1 MTTATALPYYV
12 LPPEIPTVV
21 VLLLTA
27 AAVAAWWALHRW
39 PIWRT
44 TPARRVAS
52 FCVRSGVGFAALMA
66 VAQVLLRGLVL
77 VTSWPIW
84 PVALVGA
91 IAVELVLA
99 LYALERRTVSKR
111 TGLALASLRVA
122 VILLVIAMLIQPVH
136 SLELSQRLERYVAVL
151 VDDSASMHVA
161 QRQLTPSEKVRI
173 AEMLSEV
180 RRPHRFEVVH
190 RELTALHADLA
201 AQADWLATVAKAEED
216 ERQRQLDNRR
226 ESLHEAFTAAL
237 KALEVP
243 EKALAA
249 AMGETGTVPDE
260 TRSALAD
267 VKARLAVQ
275 VRQRLDDA
283 VAWTERKASGELAR
297 RGESLLSA
305 VQVAAATV
313 AESLPKI
320 RALSEKLDEAFYG
333 ALSAA
338 DRARVDA
345 VAQRTRYEL
354 ARDVLLHRPSE
365 EGETRPSFLADL
377 QDEYRVKLYTFASE
391 ATETGASSLADRSP
405 ATQPTTA
412 PTTQP
417 DERARTDLAAAL
429 EKVRRDFPARQLAG
443 VIVLTDG
450 RHNGAEGLETLVRQ
464 FGTQRVPICPVVLG
478 GSHPPRDAAIV
489 SLQAPETVFE
499 KTNMYVTAEL
509 KLDGLAGKSVRVTL
523 YDGEKSVD
531 FRSVRVPSETF
542 RTRVQLADEP
552 KSVGLHSYR
561 VELETFDDE
570 VFEANNTYPL
580 TVSVTN
586 EPTRVLLVEGRPR
599 WEFRYL
605 KNLFTGRDRSVALQ
619 YVLFEPDRID
629 GAPPRKRVP
638 ASASGANK
646 SDEATDLP
654 ADESEWMKFDVIIL
668 GDVAPAHL
676 TPAHLEA
683 VQKFVTDRGGALVL
697 IAGPRYM
704 PHAFAGTA
712 LDELAPA
719 TFASIPRAL
728 PGTREAFR
736 ITLTS
741 AGRESVIMRQEVDA
755 EENLALWRSI
765 PEAYWRHPT
774 VEAKPAATVLAYA
787 GGGDVPAFMKPG
799 GEAAQ
804 EEKVAALRRQ
814 YERRNALIMHHTVS
828 WGRVVMLSFDR
839 TWRLRYRVGD
849 THHHKFWGQV
859 LRWATSEKLPAGTP
873 LVRIGTDRPRYQPDE
888 RVRVRAKIV
897 REDLSP
903 LISDEVAVKVLDGD
917 KLVLRKKLQYVRD
930 SAGMYEADLGVL
942 PSATYQAELDAPVAR
957 RLLARDNKEKVTT
970 EFSVDPA
977 TSIEQIEL
985 TPDRGLLGRLAGLT
999 GGRVSDPPEARRLLA
1014 ALGESE
1020 LVLSQRR
1027 QVEIWNSWPLLV
1039 MMVLLVTGEWLLRK
1053 KEGLA

>member
-1 MTTATALPYYV
+1 MMTATALPYYV
-12 LPPEIPTVV
+12 LPPETPTVV
-21 VLLLTA
+21 VLLMAA

-39 PIWRT
+39 PVWRT

-52 FCVRSGVGFAALMA
+52 FSVRAGVGFAALMA
-66 VAQVLLRGLVL
+66 VTQVLLRGLVL

-84 PVALVGA
+84 PVAMVGA

-111 TGLALASLRVA
+111 TGLALASLRIA
-122 VILLVIAMLIQPVH
+122 VILLVLAMLIQPVH

-151 VDDSASMHVA
+151 VDDSSSMHLA
-161 QRQLTPSEKVRI
+161 QRQLTASEKVRI

-201 AQADWLATVAKAEED
+201 AQADWLATVAKAEEA
-216 ERQRQLDNRR
+216 ERQRQLDGRR
-226 ESLHEAFTAAL
+226 ESLHEAFSD
-237 KALEVP
+237 ALEALEAP

-249 AMGETGTVPDE
+249 AMGEKGAVPDE
-260 TRSALAD
+260 TRSEVAD

-275 VRQRLDDA
+275 VRQRLGDA

-320 RALSEKLDEAFYG
+320 RALGEKLDDAFYG

-338 DRARVDA
+338 DRGRVD
-345 VAQRTRYEL
+345 VIAQRTRYEL

-377 QDEYRVKLYTFASE
+377 QDTYRVKLYTFASE
-391 ATETGASSLADRSP
+391 ATETSASSLAESP
-405 ATQPTTA
+405 AATQPTTA

-417 DERARTDLAAAL
+417 DGRARTDLAAAL

-450 RHNGAEGLETLVRQ
+450 RHNGAEGLETLARQ

-478 GSHPPRDAAIV
+478 GSRAPRDAAIV
-489 SLQAPETVFE
+489 ALQAPETVFE

-542 RTRVQLADEP
+542 RTRIQLADEP

-580 TVSVTN
+580 TVSVTD

-619 YVLFEPDRID
+619 YVLFEPDRIE
-629 GAPPRKRVP
+629 GAEPRKRIH

-654 ADESEWMKFDVIIL
+654 ADEAEWMKFDVIVL

-704 PHAFAGTA
+704 PHAFAETA
-712 LDELAPA
+712 MDELAPA
-719 TFASIPRAL
+719 TFASAPRVMTG
-728 PGTREAFR
+728 GTDAFR
-736 ITLTS
+736 IALTS
-741 AGRESVIMRQEVDA
+741 AGRESVIMRQKVDA

-774 VEAKPAATVLAYA
+774 VEAKPAATVLACA
-787 GGGDVPAFMKPG
+787 VGGDVPAFMKPD
-799 GEAAQ
+799 GEAAL
-804 EEKVAALRRQ
+804 EEVAALRRQ

-828 WGRVVMLSFDR
+828 WGRVLMLSFDR

-873 LVRIGTDRPRYQPDE
+873 LVRIGTDRPRYQPEE

-903 LISDEVAVKVLDGD
+903 LISDEVAVKILDGD
-917 KLVLRKKLQYVRD
+917 KVVLRKKLQYVRD

-942 PSATYQAELDAPVAR
+942 PSATYQAELDAPVAK
-957 RLLARDNKEKVTT
+957 RLLARDNREKVAT

-999 GGRVSDPPEARRLLA
+999 GGQVSDPPEARRLLG

-1039 MMVLLVTGEWLLRK
+1039 MMILLVTAEWLLRK

>member
-1 MTTATALPYYV
+1 MMTATALPYYV
-12 LPPEIPTVV
+12 LPPDVPTVV
-21 VLLLTA
+21 VLLLA
-27 AAVAAWWALHRW
+27 AAAGAAWWALHRW

-44 TPARRVAS
+44 TPARRAAS
-52 FCVRSGVGFAALMA
+52 FCVRSVVGAAALMA
-66 VAQVLLRGLVL
+66 AAQVLLRALVL
-77 VTSWPIW
+77 VTNWPIW
-84 PVALVGA
+84 PLALAGG

-99 LYALERRTVSKR
+99 LYALERKTVSKR

-122 VILLVIAMLIQPVH
+122 VILLVLVMLIQPVH
-136 SLELSQRLERYVAVL
+136 SLELSQRLQRYVAVL
-151 VDDSASMHVA
+151 VDDSASMHLS
-161 QRQLTPSEKVRI
+161 QRQLTASEKVRI
-173 AEMLSEV
+173 AEMLSDI

-190 RELTALHADLA
+190 RELTTLHAELA
-201 AQADWLATVAKAEED
+201 AQADWLATVVKADEAEGKEE
-216 ERQRQLDNRR
+216 LGGRR
-226 ESLHEAFTAAL
+226 EALHEVFSDAL
-237 KALEVP
+237 DALEAP

-249 AMGETGTVPDE
+249 VMGAGAIPDE
-260 TRSALAD
+260 TRSAVAD
-267 VKARLAVQ
+267 VKARLTVQ
-275 VRQRLDDA
+275 VRQRLVDA
-283 VAWTERKASGELAR
+283 AAWTERKASDQLAG
-297 RGESLLSA
+297 RGESLLSG
-305 VQVAAATV
+305 VQVSAATV

-320 RALSEKLDEAFYG
+320 RAAGEKLDEAFY
-333 ALSAA
+333 ASLAPA

-345 VAQRTRYEL
+345 IARRTRYEL

-365 EGETRPSFLADL
+365 EGETRASFLADL
-377 QDEYRVKLYTFASE
+377 QEDYQVKLYTFSSE
-391 ATETGASSLADRSP
+391 ATETGASGLTERPP

-417 DERARTDLAAAL
+417 AKRARTDLGAAL

-450 RHNGAEGLETLVRQ
+450 RHNGAEGVERLARQ

-478 GSHPPRDAAIV
+478 GSRPPRDAAIV
-489 SLQAPETVFE
+489 ALQAPETVFE

-509 KLDGLAGKSVRVTL
+509 KLDGLAGQSVRVTL
-523 YDGEKSVD
+523 FDGEKNVD
-531 FRSVRVPSETF
+531 FRTVRVPAETF

-561 VELETFDDE
+561 VELEKFDDE
-570 VFEANNTYPL
+570 VFRANNTYPL
-580 TVSVTN
+580 TVSVTD

-619 YVLFEPDRID
+619 YVLFEPDRIE
-629 GAPPRKRVP
+629 GAEPRKRIP

-654 ADESEWMKFDVIIL
+654 ADEAEWMKFDVVIL

-676 TPAHLEA
+676 TGAHLES
-683 VQKFVTDRGGALVL
+683 VRKFVTDRGGALVL
-697 IAGPRYM
+697 VAGPRYM
-704 PHAFAGTA
+704 PHAFGGTA
-712 LDELAPA
+712 MDELAPA
-719 TFASIPRAL
+719 TFAAAPAA
-728 PGTREAFR
+728 PADAREAFR
-736 ITLTS
+736 ILLTS
-741 AGRESVIMRQEVDA
+741 AGRESVIMRQKVDA
-755 EENLALWRSI
+755 EENLALWRSV
-765 PEAYWRHPT
+765 PDVYWRHPT
-774 VEAKPAATVLAYA
+774 VEAKPAATVLACA
-787 GGGDVPAFMKPG
+787 MGGEAPAFMKADPD
-799 GEAAQ
+799 AAA
-804 EEKVAALRRQ
+804 EEIAALRRA

-828 WGRVVMLSFDR
+828 WGRVLMLGFDR

-873 LVRIGTDRPRYQPDE
+873 LVRIGTDRPRYRPDE

-917 KLVLRKKLQYVRD
+917 KVILRKTLQYVRD
-930 SAGMYEADLGVL
+930 SAGMYEGDLGVL

-957 RLLARDNKEKVTT
+957 RLLARDNTEKVAT

-999 GGRVSDPPEARRLLA
+999 GGQVSDPPEARRLLG
-1014 ALGESE
+1014 ALGEAE

-1039 MMVLLVTGEWLLRK
+1039 VMVLLVTAEWLVRK